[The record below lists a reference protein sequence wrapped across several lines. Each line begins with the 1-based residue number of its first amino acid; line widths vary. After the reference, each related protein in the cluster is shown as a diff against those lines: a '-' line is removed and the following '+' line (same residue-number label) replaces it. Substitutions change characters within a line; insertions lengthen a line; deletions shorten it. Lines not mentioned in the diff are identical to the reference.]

1 MVLKLKFENTQ
12 KTQNVKKKKKK
23 IGRKHKRPGHDKM
36 YTEAVCIVSLPFTG
50 VGIGVV
56 LPFELT
62 RPLGQ

>member
-1 MVLKLKFENTQ
+1 MVLKLKFENNQ

-23 IGRKHKRPGHDKM
+23 KKHKRPGHDKM

-56 LPFELT
+56 LPFEPT
-62 RPLGQ
+62 PPLGQ